1 MEVSSFELRVRGIAR
16 SRQAEN
22 PVATRPSSVRT
33 SKSLAAGA
41 FIAKSTETHHSPE
54 PWRIPTSRH
63 INVHSLNRNHLMLV
77 PTKIQFQELSTCAAE
92 FLHELNDPG
101 LLRSQQIPPAAQR
114 ELKKQQVLKLR
125 ENIAILVAKREEF
138 NRKMEDYT
146 RNLEAL
152 IRSLEKSMGVDSL
165 AFEASG
171 HASGERTRVR
181 CLSCESEEIFKDL
194 QIIFAKESDESMAL
208 PTQVYVLT
216 NGVLKKG
223 QFSCGLCGTE
233 RLVIRSC

>member
-1 MEVSSFELRVRGIAR
+1 MEVSSLELRVRGVGAS
-16 SRQAEN
+16 SRAEN
-22 PVATRPSSVRT
+22 PVATTLSNVRAG
-33 SKSLAAGA
+33 KSLAAGA
-41 FIAKSTETHHSPE
+41 FIAKSTETRRSPE
-54 PWRIPTSRH
+54 PLRIQTSRH
-63 INVHSLNRNHLMLV
+63 ITLRPLNRNHLMLV

-92 FLHELNDPG
+92 FLHELNDPS

-125 ENIAILVAKREEF
+125 LNIAILVAKREEF

-152 IRSLEKSMGVDSL
+152 IRSLEKSMGPDSL
-165 AFEASG
+165 VLETSSRT
-171 HASGERTRVR
+171 SGERTRVR

-223 QFSCGLCGTE
+223 QFTCGLCGTE
-233 RLVIRSC
+233 RLVIRAC